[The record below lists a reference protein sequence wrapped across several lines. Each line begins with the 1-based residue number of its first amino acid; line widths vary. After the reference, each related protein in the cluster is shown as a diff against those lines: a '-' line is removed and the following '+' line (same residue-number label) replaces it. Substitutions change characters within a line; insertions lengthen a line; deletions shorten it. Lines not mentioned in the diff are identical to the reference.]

1 MSILVGGDPH
11 PILST
16 DTYGGKPAESVVPLR
31 LAAANRWMAEGL
43 GGALVNNG
51 MPKVHPGTPMQGKV
65 LPGHDHS
72 GGVMGVPQKCTVWR
86 CPFGD
91 DGSSDCLNQVAP
103 NITVNS
109 TVNTPEALV
118 DTVHRNVIVP
128 GGKAY
133 RTLDL
138 QVRFLASAAADY
150 GIKVYGGNG
159 NGPYPVSGGS
169 GTLSVGDSTVTVS
182 GIPFVPGR
190 INSMKWSVYIQY
202 NAATATVSLIH
213 AALHQS
219 SAAV

>member
-16 DTYGGKPAESVVPLR
+16 DTYGGKPAESVIALR
-31 LAAANRWMAEGL
+31 LGAANRWMAEGL

-72 GGVMGVPQKCTVWR
+72 GGIMGVPQKCTVWR
-86 CPFGD
+86 CPFGYA
-91 DGSSDCLNQVAP
+91 GTANCTYEVAP
-103 NITVNS
+103 NVTVNS
-109 TVNTPEALV
+109 GITTPEALV
-118 DTVHRNVIVP
+118 DTVHRNIFVP

-133 RTLDL
+133 RTLDF
-138 QVRFLASAAADY
+138 QVRFGATAAADY

-159 NGPYPVSGGS
+159 DGPYPGS

-202 NAATATVSLIH
+202 AAATATVSLVH

-219 SAAV
+219 STAV